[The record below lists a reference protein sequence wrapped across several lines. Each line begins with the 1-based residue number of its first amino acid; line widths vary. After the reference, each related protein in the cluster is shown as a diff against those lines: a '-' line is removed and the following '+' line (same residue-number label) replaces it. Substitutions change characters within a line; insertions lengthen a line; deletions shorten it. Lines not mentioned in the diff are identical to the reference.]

1 MNYKYLTKQ
10 QEQKLINVLCGDY
23 DLKATLKYID
33 DLMEDIY
40 DTGYIDGYTQ
50 CRRDNEDK

>member
-50 CRRDNEDK
+50 CRRDNEEK